1 MRFSVHAFA
10 PGVVVLALV
19 SASCSVPTDKSKDIQ
34 VLLRVSDTLAAHG
47 VLGRGTRDSLFASAF
62 RVDPNGDTIPLTNVD
77 FSWWTSDQNVATIAG
92 GTSGAA
98 EITGVNEGLATITAR
113 AVAFQDA
120 NAGQTLVRV
129 TPAFVIDSVRPT
141 NIRYGAKVTVYGVGV
156 GNIFSLALGG
166 GDLISDPFSFAG
178 SAAGLSSR
186 RYWVP
191 SPAASAKPTYFLFG
205 GGQFVIGQAGD
216 SVTVDPRDI
225 FEPDTAVPGVIDLN
239 GSGGPRSLGGL
250 NVLYYNPALYFE
262 PVATGS
268 SDIDW
273 DRFDQSDN
281 QAATILVNSQSTG
294 DTAFAYVS
302 DSLLKCGPLPTD
314 ICYQTSGWL
323 YTAGLQWC
331 NNAFYSYAQPRVP
344 TFVVAF
350 MKWPTPRLHLVQ
362 FYAREGRYAVT
373 AVRGYL
379 PANRDAPP
387 DRFEDNQLCWQADA
401 NFQDSVGPTRKQIVV
416 GAGSPFGDS
425 TLTTSQ
431 PYDVDFYR
439 FRVQPAAGPGDT
451 VLTLQIKSRPQHT
464 VDPSD
469 VDLYLYDTGGNFI
482 ASSENLGSTEAITVT
497 GLAPGEYYAIA
508 VDYAGQPA
516 CYSMCIVKG
525 FGCAPPGAVSPARVT
540 AKARPPAPPRA
551 PAPPVR
557 VITTNLRQLSPRP

>member
-10 PGVVVLALV
+10 PGIVVVASV
-19 SASCSVPTDKSKDIQ
+19 FASCSVPTDKSKDIQ

-47 VLGRGTRDSLFASAF
+47 VLGRGTRDSLFAFAF

-77 FSWWTSDQNVATIAG
+77 FAWSTSDQNVATIAG

-166 GDLISDPFSFAG
+166 GDLIPDPFSFAG

-186 RYWVP
+186 RYWV
-191 SPAASAKPTYFLFG
+191 SAPASSAKPTYFIFG

-225 FEPDTAVPGVIDLN
+225 FEPDTAAPGVIDIN
-239 GSGGPRSLGGL
+239 GSGGPRSIGGL

-262 PVATGS
+262 PVSTGS
-268 SDIDW
+268 SEIDW

-281 QAATILVNSQSTG
+281 QSATILVNSQVSG
-294 DTAFAYVS
+294 DTAFAFIS
-302 DSLLKCGPLPTD
+302 DSLLKCGPNPTD
-314 ICYQTSGWL
+314 ICYQPPGW
-323 YTAGLQWC
+323 YFTAGRQAC
-331 NNAFYSYAQPRVP
+331 NNTFFTYFQPRVP
-344 TFVVAF
+344 TFAIGF
-350 MKWPTPRLHLVQ
+350 LKWPAARVHLAQ
-362 FYAREGRYAVT
+362 FYAKDGRYEVT
-373 AVRGYL
+373 VVRGYL
-379 PANRDAPP
+379 RADRDIAP

-401 NFQDSVGPTRKQIVV
+401 NFQDSVGPTRRQIVV
-416 GAGSPFGDS
+416 GAGTPFSDS
-425 TLTTSQ
+425 TLTISL

-439 FRVQPAAGPGDT
+439 FRVVPPAIPSDT
-451 VLTLQIKSRPQHT
+451 VLTLQMKSLPQHA

-482 ASSENLGSTEAITVT
+482 ASSENVGSAEAVTVT
-497 GLAPGEYYAIA
+497 GLAPGEYYAIV
-508 VDYAGQPA
+508 VDYAGQPT
-516 CYSMCIVKG
+516 CYSICIAKAS
-525 FGCAPPGAVSPARVT
+525 GCTPPGTASAARVT
-540 AKARPPAPPRA
+540 APAHQHVPPGFAAPPAGASGSNPR
-551 PAPPVR
+551 
-557 VITTNLRQLSPRP
+557 LLLPRR